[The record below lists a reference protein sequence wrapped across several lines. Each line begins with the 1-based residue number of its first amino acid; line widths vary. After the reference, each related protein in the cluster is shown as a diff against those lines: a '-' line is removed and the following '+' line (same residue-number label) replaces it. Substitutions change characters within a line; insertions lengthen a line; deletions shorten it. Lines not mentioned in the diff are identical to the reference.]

1 MLITI
6 LEDDSMISFAL
17 QKHFQDKGHEV
28 RTFQLLQDAF
38 ASSIKEGIYLV
49 DLSLPDGLGFEYG
62 KLVSKHEGVFLIYLT
77 VKDDQKSI
85 IKGFET
91 GSDDYITKPFT
102 FEELDQRI
110 KALLKRHKPKYLIL
124 GDLVVDTELA
134 LVKAFDD
141 EIFLSVQEYRILLL
155 LMNHPQEVVLRSNFN
170 EVLNILDV
178 TQEGT
183 LNVAIGRL
191 RKKLNGVAKIEAVVN
206 KGYRITV

>member
-1 MLITI
+1 M
-6 LEDDSMISFAL
+6 
-17 QKHFQDKGHEV
+17 
-28 RTFQLLQDAF
+28 
-38 ASSIKEGIYLV
+38 
-49 DLSLPDGLGFEYG
+49 
-62 KLVSKHEGVFLIYLT
+62 
-77 VKDDQKSI
+77 
-85 IKGFET
+85 
-91 GSDDYITKPFT
+91 
-102 FEELDQRI
+102 
-110 KALLKRHKPKYLIL
+110 

-141 EIFLSVQEYRILLL
+141 EIFLSVQEYRILRL